1 MNVKVEALDQHKV
14 SVGIE
19 LPAEVVQKGFKR
31 AVARI
36 ANQVR
41 IPGFRK
47 GKASRK
53 ILEMHFGKEAVE
65 AEAKDIVINESIE
78 EALRQE
84 KLVPV
89 TTPEVKDDK
98 FSEAEGASFTVTFVK
113 RPEVE
118 LGEYKGL
125 EAKKETR
132 KSPMTR

>member
-47 GKASRK
+47 AARSLKCISARK
-53 ILEMHFGKEAVE
+53 L
-65 AEAKDIVINESIE
+65 
-78 EALRQE
+78 
-84 KLVPV
+84 
-89 TTPEVKDDK
+89 
-98 FSEAEGASFTVTFVK
+98 
-113 RPEVE
+113 
-118 LGEYKGL
+118 
-125 EAKKETR
+125 
-132 KSPMTR
+132 